1 MTAAAPTDEIYD
13 RYLKKAISEVNELQ
27 HELLEIADESHV
39 PVLGSGHPLAD
50 IFLLKH
56 SPQQAEIILNV
67 TNADLAATSRAA
79 DFSSAASDQAIS
91 GGAGR

>member
-56 SPQQAEIILNV
+56 SPQQAEITEGV
-67 TNADLAATSRAA
+67 AFVGRAGNALLK
-79 DFSSAASDQAIS
+79 
-91 GGAGR
+91 